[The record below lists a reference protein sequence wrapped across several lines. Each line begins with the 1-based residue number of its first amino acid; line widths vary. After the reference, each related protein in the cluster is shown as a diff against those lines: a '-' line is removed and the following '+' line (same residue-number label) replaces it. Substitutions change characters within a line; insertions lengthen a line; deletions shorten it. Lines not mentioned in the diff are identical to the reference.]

1 MTNDLYIIGIG
12 VSAGGL
18 QAVASLLSSFK
29 EDPEAAIV
37 VVQHLKRDVPSQLT
51 SILQKKTRLRVV
63 MITDGMKVE
72 KNMLYVMPENQ
83 RAEYRHGKLFLSP
96 RPEEETVNKAVNHFF
111 FSLAEHARDKAIGI
125 IMSGTGSDGTEGCY
139 ALEKNGGVVIVQ
151 EPSTAQFDGM
161 PLSTIRYDH
170 PDYVLKPKDMPAV
183 IKEIVKGREDKSGRR
198 QRPVTGQD

>member
-18 QAVASLLSSFK
+18 QAVTSLLSAFK

-37 VVQHLKRDVPSQLT
+37 IVQHLKRDVPSQLAG
-51 SILQKKTRLRVV
+51 ILQKKTNLKVA
-63 MITDGMKVE
+63 MITDGVKVG
-72 KNMLYVMPENQ
+72 KNTVYVMPENQ
-83 RAEYRHGKLFLSP
+83 RAEYRDGRLFLNP

-111 FSLAEHARDKAIGI
+111 FSLAEHGRDKAIGI

-161 PLSTIRYDH
+161 PLSTIKYDH
-170 PDYVLKPKDMPAV
+170 PDYVLKPEEMPAV
-183 IKEIVKGREDKSGRR
+183 IKEIVKGSEGKSGRR
-198 QRPVTGQD
+198 QRSLTGLD